1 MDNGMGRLLPLAV
14 SFGLLAACSPPP
26 PATTTKPAEKDKVA
40 KRPPQPVM
48 ASASWGEH
56 VALELGVKVAPVTIP
71 ADTLLKDAITALH
84 ALDVSSEARA
94 RDLALQAWKSGS
106 TDEQRGL
113 ALAIVAA
120 SMVYDPLVDG
130 YTERLTDA
138 YGLALYAG
146 TVESGNIDGHSLRAI
161 VLAAA
166 GANRQAREL
175 IDVVKKTPKLPDSA
189 RPLLA
194 LAWAA
199 VNERSDVF
207 FTAAKDGLAARADS
221 DRLRVALA
229 DRLLDLGFNDDA
241 LAAVT
246 VEHPVPALRL
256 AAARARVL
264 KGDATAVTALQELST
279 SLTGVDESRRA
290 EALYWLAEAQL
301 LNDEDG
307 AAAETAAQVEARPG
321 WQREGQLVRAELA
334 LRASN
339 VIDAKG
345 MLMPLA
351 QGTPTSTVPT
361 ERRIARLLLDG
372 AAAARDAGAVD
383 RAIRRLSGLDVDPEA
398 IDAARKLVESGGKAA
413 PDGKAIWRTVVA
425 PTAAQAQLLR
435 ARRALNM
442 DATALA
448 RRELDVLL
456 KDPLQRAARAVDAT
470 FPRDDLAAQAAA
482 GVAALEGK
490 GPALVEADLVGVVD
504 ALGAAPTPGGAA
516 RLAAFAKDSRERVA
530 KTAERSIVEL
540 ENPAQRRKRVAG
552 EHDDHPTPGMP
563 LPPKAEQ

>member
-1 MDNGMGRLLPLAV
+1 MRRLLPLAV

-26 PATTTKPAEKDKVA
+26 SATTTAPAKDKTA

-56 VALELGVKVAPVTIP
+56 VALELGVKVAPVTVP
-71 ADTLLKDAITALH
+71 ADTLLKDAISAIH
-84 ALDVSSEARA
+84 ALDVGSEARA
-94 RDLALQAWKSGS
+94 RNLALQAWKSAS
-106 TDEQRGL
+106 TDDQRGL

-146 TVESGNIDGHSLRAI
+146 TVDSGNIDGHSLRAV

-166 GANRQAREL
+166 GANRQAREQ
-175 IDVVKKTPKLPDSA
+175 IDIVTKTPKLPDSA

-207 FTAAKDGLAARADS
+207 FTAAKEGLAVRADS
-221 DRLRVALA
+221 DRLRLALA
-229 DRLLDLGFNDDA
+229 DRLLDLGFADDA
-241 LAAVT
+241 VTAVA
-246 VEHPVPALRL
+246 VEHPVAALRL

-264 KGDATAVTALQELST
+264 KGDATAVTALQDLST

-339 VIDAKG
+339 VTDAKG
-345 MLMPLA
+345 MLLPLA

-361 ERRIARLLLDG
+361 ERRMARLLLDV
-372 AAAARDAGAVD
+372 AAAARDASAVD

-398 IDAARKLVESGGKAA
+398 IDAARKLVGSGGKAV
-413 PDGKAIWRTVVA
+413 PDGKAVWRTVVA
-425 PTAAQAQLLR
+425 PTPAQAQLLR

-442 DATALA
+442 EANSLA

-456 KDPLQRAARAVDAT
+456 KDPQQRAARAVDAT
-470 FPRDDLAAQAAA
+470 FPRDDVAAQAAA
-482 GVAALEGK
+482 AVAALEGK
-490 GPALVEADLVGVVD
+490 GPELVEDDLVGVVE
-504 ALGAAPTPGGAA
+504 ALGAAPTPGVAA
-516 RLAAFAKDSRERVA
+516 RLAAFAKDGRERVA
-530 KTAERSIVEL
+530 KTAERSAVEL
-540 ENPAQRRKRVAG
+540 ENPSQRRKRLAG
-552 EHDDHPTPGMP
+552 DHDEHATPGMP
-563 LPPKAEQ
+563 VPKAAP

>member
-1 MDNGMGRLLPLAV
+1 MDSCMRRLLPLAV
-14 SFGLLAACSPPP
+14 SFGLLAACTPPP
-26 PATTTKPAEKDKVA
+26 SATTTKPAQKDKAA

-56 VALELGVKVAPVTIP
+56 VALELGVKVAPVTVP
-71 ADTLLKDAITALH
+71 VDTLLKDAITAVY
-84 ALDVSSEARA
+84 ALDVGSEARA
-94 RDLALQAWKSGS
+94 RDLALQAWKSSS

-146 TVESGNIDGHSLRAI
+146 TIDSGNIDGHSLRAI

-166 GANRQAREL
+166 GANRQAREQ
-175 IDVVKKTPKLPDSA
+175 IDIVKKTPKLPDSA

-207 FTAAKDGLAARADS
+207 FAAAKDGLAARPDS
-221 DRLRVALA
+221 DRLRLALA
-229 DRLLDLGFNDDA
+229 DRFLDLGFADDA

-246 VEHPVPALRL
+246 VDRPVPVLRL

-264 KGDATAVTALQELST
+264 KGDATARTTLQELST
-279 SLTGVDESRRA
+279 ALTGVDESRRA
-290 EALYWLAEAQL
+290 EVLYWLAEAHL
-301 LNDEDG
+301 LNDDDG
-307 AAAETAAQVEARPG
+307 AAGETAALVEARPG

-339 VIDAKG
+339 ITDAKG
-345 MLMPLA
+345 ALLPLA
-351 QGTPTSTVPT
+351 QGTPTSTVPM
-361 ERRIARLLLDG
+361 ERRAARLLLDVG
-372 AAAARDAGAVD
+372 AAARDVAAVD
-383 RAIRRLSGLDVDPEA
+383 RGVRRLSGLDVDPEA
-398 IDAARKLVESGGKAA
+398 IAAARAVVGTPPAA
-413 PDGKAIWRTVVA
+413 TVDGKALWRAAVT

-442 DATALA
+442 DAKTLA

-470 FPRDDLAAQAAA
+470 FPRDDVAAQAAA
-482 GVAALEGK
+482 GVSALEGK
-490 GPALVEADLVGVVD
+490 GPELVEDDLVGVVD
-504 ALGAAPTPGGAA
+504 ALGAAPTPGVAA

-530 KTAERSIVEL
+530 KTAERSSLEL
-540 ENPAQRRKRVAG
+540 ENPAQRRKRIAG

-563 LPPKAEQ
+563 PPKAEK

>member
-1 MDNGMGRLLPLAV
+1 MGRLLPLAV